1 MDKREDENWQ
11 GYVKIMKKRSE
22 LEILKGWLNALKSY
36 DSKIVYFT
44 VLLLGFGLYTLAYVF
59 FYGFYF
65 GKKSENVISILQVVI
80 NPVPFNF
87 KSLTML
93 GLFLV
98 IVCTVF
104 IIILQK
110 ITESLTKKSGFIIV
124 DLLVLIILDI
134 CAQAAITLVFIGKS
148 NLDLKYFGIWVF
160 INLLIIY
167 FALAASGKL
176 IEIAYGLMVGLLIL
190 FITFLVTFTFKLE
203 IRSELYLI
211 IFGIGW
217 FLIAILIVY
226 FNIKKWIINCFIY
239 VVICLLSVEIM
250 AENKLDSFYILP
262 AAIIIM
268 IVQIVINI
276 LINKHLYYQHSI
288 NEHNFNKKLKTEYN
302 KSENLVVVIFQRY
315 KFILVPISISGII
328 LCTYIL
334 IFTLGSDLSKNIM
347 ITSYDTI
354 SYKSIEK
361 NNETVPMK
369 GIVVAHTDNIF
380 YISNKDRELIMIKK
394 NSDVEISPNKEK

>member
-347 ITSYDTI
+347 ITSYDII

-369 GIVVAHTDNIF
+369 GIVVAHNDNIF